1 MARPPSPWKLGGLS
15 LAELARRV
23 WYEFEKDE
31 ILDRSAAL
39 SYYFIFAFFPTLL
52 FLAALLG
59 LLPSEQLMDR
69 LLEYLGHAL
78 PPDAASVVGKTLG
91 EVLRGARG
99 SLLSVGV
106 LAALWAASNGMGSIM
121 TALNAVYDV
130 TDTRPW
136 WKGRLIAVGLT
147 VAFALFTLTALVLLV
162 VGPRIAET
170 LAAAIGLGPAF
181 TFVWNVLRWPVA
193 VVMVLI
199 GVELVYYLAPH
210 IKRGWMWITPGSA
223 FAVAAWLAAS
233 AGLQFYVT
241 RFANYN
247 ATYGSIGGAILFL
260 LWLYLTGLAL
270 LVGAEINSEISR
282 AVEERSRAR
291 QEPRVTEKAA

>member
-1 MARPPSPWKLGGLS
+1 MARRASPWRLGGLTVR
-15 LAELARRV
+15 ELARRV
-23 WYEFEKDE
+23 WHEFNEDE
-31 ILDRSAAL
+31 VLDRAAAL

-59 LLPSEQLMDR
+59 LLPSERLMER
-69 LLEYLGHAL
+69 LLDYLGSAL

-99 SLLSVGV
+99 SLLSAGA

-130 TDTRPW
+130 TDQRPW
-136 WKGRLIAVGLT
+136 WKQRLIAIGLT

-162 VGPRIAET
+162 VGPRIAEA
-170 LAAAIGLGPAF
+170 LASAVGLGQVF
-181 TFVWNVLRWPVA
+181 TVAWNVLRWPTA
-193 VVMVLI
+193 MALVLV
-199 GVELVYYLAPH
+199 GVELVYYLAPSVEQ
-210 IKRGWMWITPGSA
+210 RWAWITPGSA
-223 FAVAAWLAAS
+223 FAVAGWLAAS
-233 AGLQFYVT
+233 GGLRLYVAK
-241 RFANYN
+241 FADYN

-270 LVGAEINSEISR
+270 LVGAEINAEIAHAAAQVSE
-282 AVEERSRAR
+282 
-291 QEPRVTEKAA
+291 EPRAARAKAA